1 MTTKH
6 TPGPWSVVFEKTS
19 TGKDFGIICG
29 GSGRSGLM
37 DTVIC
42 HAPDSQSEP
51 TSFKRFQ
58 EANARLMAAA
68 PELLA
73 ALNALLDDVGR
84 ANSMLGA
91 VQARAAIA
99 KAIGALK

>member
-6 TPGPWSVVFEKTS
+6 TPGPWVVLQNPMGNDCITAE
-19 TGKDFGIICG
+19 DCRICDMPG
-29 GSGRSGLM
+29 W
-37 DTVIC
+37 DDDY
-42 HAPDSQSEP
+42 ADE
-51 TSFKRFQ
+51 
-58 EANARLMAAA
+58 EAANTRLIAAA

-99 KAIGALK
+99 KATGETQ